1 MKTLWHE
8 PFKFAACLK
17 INLDQKEKI
26 AYYLVWF
33 QIMSTFVS
41 YVTTFHMPNDIKSGC
56 WIGAC
61 VYWTFNWQLET

>member
-26 AYYLVWF
+26 AYYLVWL

-56 WIGAC
+56 
-61 VYWTFNWQLET
+61 